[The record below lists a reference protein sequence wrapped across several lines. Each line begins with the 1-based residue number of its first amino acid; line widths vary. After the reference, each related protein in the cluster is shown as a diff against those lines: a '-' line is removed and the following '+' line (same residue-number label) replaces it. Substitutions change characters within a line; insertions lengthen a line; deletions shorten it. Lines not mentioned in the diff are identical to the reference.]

1 MKQSDSDIVCDFFT
15 WHAGGGSYVLTDE
28 YNNVSL
34 EKKKHYICYFHYPKI
49 TQWFQNLTVLNSWF
63 LIFICYVF
71 IFSTFFVFEDFM
83 ISILEVYQMICVYL
97 MVFFNLISRKRLPS
111 KWPSQTRH
119 LRRADS
125 IMCCV
130 NSSLSNSAYFDYIP
144 WTFCTKLTFTI
155 KLNLVVKFH
164 CFC

>member
-34 EKKKHYICYFHYPKI
+34 ENLLFSLSKDYAMIPKSDSSKFLVSYFHVMFSYFLHFSSLK
-49 TQWFQNLTVLNSWF
+49 TLWFQFEKSIKWYACIWCFF
-63 LIFICYVF
+63 L
-71 IFSTFFVFEDFM
+71 
-83 ISILEVYQMICVYL
+83 
-97 MVFFNLISRKRLPS
+97 NLISRKRLPS

>member
-83 ISILEVYQMICVYL
+83 ISIWEVYQMICVYL
-97 MVFFNLISRKRLPS
+97 MGFLILFPGKGFPQNDHHKLGTWGELILLCVVWIPAYRILLIS
-111 KWPSQTRH
+111 T
-119 LRRADS
+119 
-125 IMCCV
+125 
-130 NSSLSNSAYFDYIP
+130 
-144 WTFCTKLTFTI
+144 TFHEHFVR
-155 KLNLVVKFH
+155 N
-164 CFC
+164 

>member
-34 EKKKHYICYFHYPKI
+34 EKKQHIFVIFIIQRLCNYC
-49 TQWFQNLTVLNSWF
+49 QNLTVLNSWF
-63 LIFICYVF
+63 LKVF
-71 IFSTFFVFEDFM
+71 KFSTFSYIVDTLN
-83 ISILEVYQMICVYL
+83 IY
-97 MVFFNLISRKRLPS
+97 FFNLRSLWNLMFIDLIFRKRLPL
-111 KWPSQTRH
+111 KWPSQTRE
-119 LRRADS
+119 LRRVVS

>member
-34 EKKKHYICYFHYPKI
+34 ENLLFSLSKDYAMIPKSDSSKFLVSYFHMLCFHIFYI
-49 TQWFQNLTVLNSWF
+49 FRLWRLYDFNLRSLSNDMRVSDGFF
-63 LIFICYVF
+63 L
-71 IFSTFFVFEDFM
+71 
-83 ISILEVYQMICVYL
+83 
-97 MVFFNLISRKRLPS
+97 NLISRKRLPS